1 MVKKGLEEYDFYLT
15 AIDML
20 EKRLEEL
27 YDLIGDLDKN
37 LEGLSEQTI
46 KEIGKITSSTIK
58 QVEELINKYRE
69 SLKNQVKII

>member
-69 SLKNQVKII
+69 SLKNQVKIN